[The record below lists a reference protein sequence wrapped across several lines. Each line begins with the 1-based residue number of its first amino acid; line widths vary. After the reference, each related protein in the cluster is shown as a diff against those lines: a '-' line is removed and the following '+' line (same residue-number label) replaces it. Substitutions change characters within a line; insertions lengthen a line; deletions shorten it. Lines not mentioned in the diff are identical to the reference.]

1 MTGAA
6 STCSQHWSGDLITA
20 PGTGSRLSPAAHWAK
35 KAASMQRDLAITFAG
50 GGNRAFFQ
58 LGLMNRLAPLLAPR
72 LSAIAACSAGACVA
86 TMWLA
91 DRAVETHAYWIKRRE
106 GVTRNLDVRRVFGRE
121 PLAPHGAVYRDTLHF
136 SFREG
141 GFEKVV
147 AQPFPIWI
155 LAARFPAMWPSSLA
169 VAAGLGAYSLEKA
182 MRREMIHPSWGK
194 KLGFRPFIFDARD
207 CRTPEELADLV
218 LASSASPPFTPVG
231 RFAGEALLDG
241 GMVDN
246 VPAFVAERDPA
257 VKLNVVLLTRPY
269 PTRVLGRSGARY
281 YIAPSSPVPIERW
294 DYTRPER
301 LAATIDMGER
311 EAQLHQPAL
320 LGLVGG

>member
-1 MTGAA
+1 
-6 STCSQHWSGDLITA
+6 
-20 PGTGSRLSPAAHWAK
+20 
-35 KAASMQRDLAITFAG
+35 MQERDVAITFAG

-58 LGLMNRLAPLLAPR
+58 LGLMKLLGPLLAPR
-72 LSAIAACSAGACVA
+72 LGAIAACSAGACVA
-86 TMWLA
+86 TLWLA
-91 DRAVETHAYWIKRRE
+91 ERAAETHAYWVKRRE
-106 GVTRNLDVRRVFGRE
+106 GVTRNLDVRRVFARQ
-121 PLAPHGAVYRDTLHF
+121 PIAPHGAVYRDTLLF

-155 LAARFPAMWPSSLA
+155 MAARFPGGWPASLA

-182 MRREMIHPSWGK
+182 VRKEMIHPSFGK
-194 KLGFRPFIFDARD
+194 RLGFQPFIFDARD
-207 CRTPEELADLV
+207 CRTPEELTDLV

-231 RFAGEALLDG
+231 RFGGEALLDG

-246 VPAFVAERDPA
+246 VPAFVAERDRA

-269 PTRVLGRSGARY
+269 PARVLGRSGARY
-281 YIAPSSPVPIERW
+281 YIAPSSPVPIDRW

-301 LAATIDMGER
+301 LEATIEMGER
-311 EAQLHQPAL
+311 EASLHRPAL
-320 LGLVGG
+320 VGLVGT

>member
-1 MTGAA
+1 M
-6 STCSQHWSGDLITA
+6 
-20 PGTGSRLSPAAHWAK
+20 
-35 KAASMQRDLAITFAG
+35 RDVAITFAG

-58 LGLMNRLAPLLAPR
+58 LGLMKRLAPLIAPR
-72 LSAIAACSAGACVA
+72 LGAIAACSAGACVA
-86 TMWLA
+86 TLWLA
-91 DRAVETHAYWIKRRE
+91 ERAKETHAYWVERRG
-106 GVTRNLDVRRVFGRE
+106 GVTKNIDARRLLTGQ
-121 PLAPHGAVYRDTLHF
+121 PLAPHGAVYRDTLLF

-155 LAARFPAMWPSSLA
+155 MAARLPAGWPASVA
-169 VAAGLGAYSLEKA
+169 VAAGLSAYSLEKA
-182 MRREMIHPSWGK
+182 MRPEMIHPSWGK
-194 KLGFRPFIFDARD
+194 RLGFRPFIFDARL
-207 CRTPEELADLV
+207 CRTPEELASLV

-231 RFAGEALLDG
+231 RFGGEALLDG

-257 VKLNVVLLTRPY
+257 VNLNIVLLTRPY
-269 PTRVLGRSGARY
+269 PPRVLGRRGARY

-301 LAATIDMGER
+301 LEATIDMGER
-311 EAQLHQPAL
+311 EASLHQAAL
-320 LGLVGG
+320 MSLVGT